1 MLGDKPGLLA
11 IFDDSGPVYI
21 ASSTNIARDTRVFL
35 AGGSASEFRTL
46 LAIQDLR
53 ASPRN
58 AEARAK
64 SGPLAVRLDKRVAK
78 LSYRVAAAPTP
89 MLGAL
94 AEAFTVVAD
103 PRLNGPTA
111 VANRALDALL

>member
-11 IFDDSGPVYI
+11 IFDDSGPVYT

-64 SGPLAVRLDKRVAK
+64 SGPLAVRLNKRVAK

-89 MLGAL
+89 MLVAL
-94 AEAFTVVAD
+94 AEGVHCS
-103 PRLNGPTA
+103 RGPPFE
-111 VANRALDALL
+111 RPDCSS